1 MVRDMDPTAHTQA
14 ADEVGYARLSDIDEF
29 IARTQDY
36 ADGKLS
42 ADQYRA
48 YRLTRGVYG
57 QRQEGVFMM
66 RVKLPGGI
74 VTPPQI
80 AVLAELAAH
89 TPEGLGHITT
99 RENLQFHHMPPGD
112 VPLWMHKLAEVGV
125 TMVDACGNAVRTV
138 TQDPWAGLGPDDA
151 FDTTPYVEA
160 ITRYF
165 LRNARVLN
173 LPRKFKIALSASSAD
188 RAYACINDLGL
199 IAVRTADGAPA
210 FRVLIGGGLASM
222 PRSGLVVHEAW
233 PARDI
238 LTPCAAAIDLF
249 QEHGN
254 RAVRSKAR
262 IKHVLRKL
270 GDEAFAAL
278 YATYLER
285 VQADP
290 PPAVLLPAPA
300 TAAQPWQWDRPQDA
314 ASRAS
319 GLFEWAQTCVGET
332 RLPGLVFVTVRL
344 DRGGELTAQHLRDL
358 GALTSRYGQGT
369 LHFTPQ
375 QNALLRAVAIE
386 DLPALHA
393 ALQAA
398 GLAKP
403 GAGAVADITSCP
415 GVSTCNLGVT
425 YSRNLADELS
435 ALTAARGDTDLSIKI
450 SGCHNSCGHHHVGT
464 IGLYGALKRLN
475 GRAAPHYRL
484 LVGGGVEAKGAIFG
498 EDLGLLPARRVPEAI
513 RRLLAHAD
521 QHRAASQS
529 AGAYLRC
536 TPAPSLKFVVAD
548 LLDLGDG
555 EATEQDFWD
564 IGAST
569 AFRVDTRE
577 GECAA

>member
-1 MVRDMDPTAHTQA
+1 MESTPSTQA
-14 ADEVGYARLSDIDEF
+14 PDVVGYAHLSDIDEF

-80 AVLAELAAH
+80 AVLADLAAH

-99 RENLQFHHMPPGD
+99 RENMQFHHVPPAD
-112 VPLWMHKLAEVGV
+112 VPLWMRKLAEVGV

-160 ITRYF
+160 ITRFF
-165 LRNARVLN
+165 LRNPRALN
-173 LPRKFKIALSASSAD
+173 LPRKFKIGLSASEAD
-188 RAYACINDLGL
+188 RGYAAINDLGL
-199 IAVRTADGAPA
+199 VAVRTATGEPA

-262 IKHVLRKL
+262 IKHVLRKV

-278 YATYLER
+278 YATYLAR

-290 PPAVLLPAPA
+290 PPQVVVEAPEVV
-300 TAAQPWQWDRPQDA
+300 AQPWQWHRPDDDA
-314 ASRAS
+314 ARAS
-319 GLFEWAQTCVGET
+319 GLCEWAQTCVRET
-332 RLPGLVFVTVRL
+332 RRPGLVFVTVRL
-344 DRGGELTAQHLRDL
+344 DRGGEVTAQNLRDL
-358 GALTSRYGQGT
+358 AALTSRFGEGQ

-393 ALQAA
+393 ALREA
-398 GLAKP
+398 GLATP
-403 GAGAVADITSCP
+403 GAGSIADITSCP

-435 ALTAARGDTDLSIKI
+435 ALTAARGEADLSIKI
-450 SGCHNSCGHHHVGT
+450 SGCHNSCGHHHIGT
-464 IGLYGALKRLN
+464 IGLYGALKRLD

-484 LVGGGVEAKGAIFG
+484 LVGGGVDGKGAIFG
-498 EDLGLLPARRVPEAI
+498 EDLGLVPARRVPEAV
-513 RRLLAHAD
+513 RRLLDYAD
-521 QHRAASQS
+521 QQREPTES
-529 AGAYLRC
+529 AGAYLRR
-536 TPAPSLKFVVAD
+536 TPAESLKFVVAG